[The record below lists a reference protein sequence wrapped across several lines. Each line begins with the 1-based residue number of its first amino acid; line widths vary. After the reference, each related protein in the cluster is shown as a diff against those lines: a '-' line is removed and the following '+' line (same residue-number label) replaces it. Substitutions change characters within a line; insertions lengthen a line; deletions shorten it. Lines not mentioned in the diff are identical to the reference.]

1 MNKINQYQQQQP
13 IHKNNN
19 TRKVKRFNSKTVF
32 NTNNELVDHLYNN
45 HIINNEKVVAIMK
58 HINRNYFLGRPTNT
72 LINSPQPLI
81 LNQTISAP
89 HIHGKA
95 LETVIHSCVPG
106 NRVLDVGCGSGYLVA
121 CFCKLLEVNTNPLSK
136 VVAIDIYSGLVD
148 LTIKNMK
155 KYNEY
160 LPAHLGGTNP
170 YNNVEIFCG
179 NGWLGHSKHAKY
191 DVIHVGAAPEHV
203 PKKLLSQLNN
213 NGIMI
218 IPVGNSYKII
228 KKNRNGKV
236 FDSHS
241 LNVRFVPLIE
251 KPSKKKKTDCIL

>member
-1 MNKINQYQQQQP
+1 MNNIKQP
-13 IHKNNN
+13 MHHPLKPLNK
-19 TRKVKRFNSKTVF
+19 TKKVNKFRTEF
-32 NTNNELVDHLYNN
+32 NTNNELVEHLYNN

-58 HINRNYFLGRPTNT
+58 RINRKDFLGPTNP
-72 LINSPQPLI
+72 LINSPQPLK

-95 LETVIHSCVPG
+95 LETLIQSCVPG

-121 CFCKLLEVNTNPLSK
+121 CFCKLLEVNKNPSSK

-160 LPAHLGGTNP
+160 LPEHLGGTNP
-170 YNNVEIFCG
+170 HNNVEIFCG
-179 NGWLGHSKHAKY
+179 NGWLGHPKQAKY

-228 KKNRNGKV
+228 KKNRKGKV

>member
-1 MNKINQYQQQQP
+1 MNNIKHPMQLPVKPLN
-13 IHKNNN
+13 K
-19 TRKVKRFNSKTVF
+19 TKKVKRVRHEF
-32 NTNNELVDHLYNN
+32 NTNDELVDHLYNK
-45 HIINNEKVVAIMK
+45 HIINSEKVVDVMK
-58 HINRNYFLGRPTNT
+58 DINRKDFISSMP
-72 LINSPQPLI
+72 LINSPQPLK

-95 LETVIHSCVPG
+95 LETLIQSCVPG
-106 NRVLDVGCGSGYLVA
+106 NRVLDIGCGSGYLLA
-121 CFCKLLEVNTNPLSK
+121 CFCKLLEVNKNPASK
-136 VVAIDIYSGLVD
+136 VVTIDIYSELVD
-148 LTIKNMK
+148 LTINNMK

-160 LPAHLGGTNP
+160 LPHHLGGTNQ

-179 NGWLGHSKHAKY
+179 NGWKGHRKHSKY

-203 PKKLLSQLNN
+203 PEQLLKQLNN

-228 KKNRNGKV
+228 KKNRKGQV

-251 KPSKKKKTDCIL
+251 KPSKKKKTDCII

>member
-1 MNKINQYQQQQP
+1 MNPPQP
-13 IHKNNN
+13 RPQPKYKRPLNNK
-19 TRKVKRFNSKTVF
+19 TKKVNRFRPSF
-32 NTNNELVDHLYNN
+32 NTNEELVNHLYNK
-45 HIINNEKVVAIMK
+45 HIINSEKVVAIMK
-58 HINRNYFLGRPTNT
+58 EINRKDFLDPSKP
-72 LINSPQPLI
+72 LINSPQPLQ

-95 LETVIHSCVPG
+95 LETLIQSCVPG
-106 NRVLDVGCGSGYLVA
+106 NRVLDIGCGSGYLLT
-121 CFCKLLEVNTNPLSK
+121 CFCKLLKVNKNPSSK
-136 VVAIDIYSGLVD
+136 VVAIDIYSELVD
-148 LTIKNMK
+148 LTINNMK

-160 LPAHLGGTNP
+160 LPGHLGGTNP

-179 NGWLGHSKHAKY
+179 NGWLGHMKHAKY
-191 DVIHVGAAPEHV
+191 DVIHVGAAPDHV
-203 PKKLLSQLNN
+203 PPQLLKQLNN

-228 KKNRNGKV
+228 KKNRKGKV

-251 KPSKKKKTDCIL
+251 QPSKKKKTDCII